1 MVTPLQPASKTTGT
15 PAPSTGSTIGAFV
28 SHAAL
33 NYALP
38 ALKAVCNKVASNPGT
53 ALLATFTTALLV
65 DRYNKVNNPKLPD
78 VEIDE
83 FRPGETKETRR
94 RLKIKADIAQLPL
107 KLHRTVEMD
116 TIDWKLRLRNLIVVA
131 QLAVGIAAL
140 ALLGSSFAL
149 AHHFSQGALI
159 GFGIWLIAN
168 SYLTFRLGRHLKMDK
183 YTVEVPP
190 TEHNQFLNLNKAKYR
205 SNLNNTVRFV
215 VGSIPLFTPLV
226 FVSIQLNKWKKEGE
240 QLARIYHV

>member
-1 MVTPLQPASKTTGT
+1 MVTPAQPASKTTGT

-28 SHAAL
+28 SHVAL

-38 ALKAVCNKVASNPGT
+38 ALKAVGNTVASNPGT

-78 VEIDE
+78 VEMDE
-83 FRPGETKETRR
+83 SRPGETKETR

-159 GFGIWLIAN
+159 GFGVWLIVN

-183 YTVEVPP
+183 YTVHVEQ

-205 SNLNNTVRFV
+205 SNALNTFYFV
-215 VGSIPLFTPLV
+215 VGSIPFVTPFV
-226 FVSIQLNKWKKEGE
+226 SVSIQLNKWKKEGE